1 MYWDF
6 AGGPVVNKTLAPS
19 AAGMSSVPGWEI
31 ESLVPHG
38 MAEK

>member
-1 MYWDF
+1 M
-6 AGGPVVNKTLAPS
+6 VNKTLAPS